1 MKEKGFHNLYF
12 MPWKCRVICRHVFKP
27 FLSNLFPTVMQ
38 YDMFVRWSEKKTS
51 YPLPAC
57 FIDFLALNR
66 QASYSG
72 VISMLCSLVSR
83 IRYFYERYTKEL
95 SFLSEMVCKKSRGW
109 IGLRGPGANWN
120 RVFYLNTTPSLILE
134 RGSEWDLM
142 FSVIC
147 FYF

>member
-1 MKEKGFHNLYF
+1 MQPCFTPVWHRKAGVFYFHRWF
-12 MPWKCRVICRHVFKP
+12 I
-27 FLSNLFPTVMQ
+27 
-38 YDMFVRWSEKKTS
+38 FVRWSEKKTS
-51 YPLPAC
+51 YPFPAC

-66 QASYSG
+66 RASYSG

-109 IGLRGPGANWN
+109 IGLWGPGAIWN

-147 FYF
+147 LYFLVFAVKLANSEC